1 MNVNISLLHLELRF
15 CGVAADAPK
24 DEGDLPDADHA
35 VLVSVVPGHKQC
47 PPYFII
53 RRMTMFNVGSK

>member
-1 MNVNISLLHLELRF
+1 MNVNISLLHLELRL
-15 CGVAADAPK
+15 CGVAADAPE

-47 PPYFII
+47 PTKDITIY
-53 RRMTMFNVGSK
+53 